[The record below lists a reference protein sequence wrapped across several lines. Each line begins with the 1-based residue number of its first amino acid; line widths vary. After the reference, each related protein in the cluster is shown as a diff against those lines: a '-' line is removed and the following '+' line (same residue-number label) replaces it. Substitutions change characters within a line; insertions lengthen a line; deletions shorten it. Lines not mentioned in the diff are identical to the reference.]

1 MAMDRNRDLDLH
13 EGGESSERGGLLEE
27 ISIDGKKQSAIQR
40 RFQEFEIDE
49 VTKTRWKVLVV
60 PGLCLF
66 FGFIFGISAGVLL
79 AGGDVARAVTSGT
92 NSAGSKSDGEPTM
105 CKISM
110 PPGPRFREFCPMGII
125 RMSADCRAYLAPNI
139 LIRFEPNSTFGN
151 ASATDNETD
160 SAWAALNPLGKGFV
174 NLDQNGD
181 VILYNG
187 THTPPANETKVV
199 SIFHQLHCL
208 NHLRRSLSASAANPL
223 EFQYLVPQMSH
234 HWDHCFDYLRQALMC
249 TADITLE
256 RLQEPPKGSKSVPL
270 TSVDGWGTTH
280 LCRDYN
286 VVRMWAE
293 SHRAGDD
300 VGID

>member
-1 MAMDRNRDLDLH
+1 MAIDRNRDLDLH
-13 EGGESSERGGLLEE
+13 EGESSERGGLLEE
-27 ISIDGKKQSAIQR
+27 ISINDKKQSAIQR

-49 VTKTRWKVLVV
+49 DTKTRWKVLVV

-110 PPGPRFREFCPMGII
+110 PPGPRFP
-125 RMSADCRAYLAPNI
+125 PNI
-139 LIRFEPNSTFGN
+139 LIRFEPNSTFAK
-151 ASATDNETD
+151 ASGTDNATDN
-160 SAWAALNPLGKGFV
+160 AWAALNPLGKGFV
-174 NLDQNGD
+174 NLDKNGD
-181 VILYNG
+181 VIIYNG

-199 SIFHQLHCL
+199 SVFHQLHCL
-208 NHLRRSLSASAANPL
+208 NHLRRSLAASAANPL
-223 EFQYLVPQMSH
+223 EFQYLVPQLSH

-256 RLQEPPKGSKSVPL
+256 SLQEPPKGNKSVPL